1 MFISGDCMRIN
12 VDFAFYV
19 VEYRGINIDMEE
31 QFPGI
36 AMDAEQIV
44 NKMTYGRIHRYELHE
59 KDLEAVKYAICAVA
73 DILYNDIVAKQATGG
88 RLAQRIDTDGE
99 SVTYA
104 GIPSGM
110 TEDDVLYQRCCTKA
124 RLYLEDTTL
133 LYAGVLYDYE

>member
-1 MFISGDCMRIN
+1 MNVN

-19 VEYRGINIDMEE
+19 EEYLGNHIDMED
-31 QFPGI
+31 QFPRT

-44 NKMTYGRIHRYELHE
+44 NKITYGRVHRYELCE
-59 KDLEAVKYAICAVA
+59 SDAKAVKYAICAVA
-73 DILYNDIVAKQATGG
+73 DVLYNDIVVKQATGG

-110 TEDDVLYQRCCTKA
+110 TEDDVLYQKCYTKA

-133 LYAGVLYDYE
+133 LYPGVFYDYE

>member
-1 MFISGDCMRIN
+1 MRIN
-12 VDFAFYV
+12 VNFAFYV

-44 NKMTYGRIHRYELHE
+44 NKMTYGRIHQYELHE

>member
-1 MFISGDCMRIN
+1 MRIN

-19 VEYRGINIDMEE
+19 EEYHGSNMDMEK
-31 QFPGI
+31 QFPRI
-36 AMDAEQIV
+36 AMDAEQVV
-44 NKMTYGRIHRYELHE
+44 NKMTYGRIHQYKIREN
-59 KDLEAVKYAICAVA
+59 DLEVVKNAICAVTEV
-73 DILYNDIVAKQATGG
+73 LYNDVVVKQSTGG

-110 TEDDVLYQRCCTKA
+110 TEDDVLYQKCYTKA

-133 LYAGVLYDYE
+133 LYPGVFYDYE

>member
-1 MFISGDCMRIN
+1 MIIN

-19 VEYRGINIDMEE
+19 EEYRGSNMDMEE
-31 QFPGI
+31 QFHRI

-44 NKMTYGRIHRYELHE
+44 NKMTYGRIHQYKLHE
-59 KDLEAVKYAICAVA
+59 NDLEEVKYAICAVA
-73 DILYNDIVAKQATGG
+73 DILYEDTAAKQSTGG

-110 TEDDVLYQRCCTKA
+110 TEDEIIYQRCYKKA
-124 RLYLEDTTL
+124 SLYLEDTTL
-133 LYAGVLYDYE
+133 LYPGVFYDYE

>member
-1 MFISGDCMRIN
+1 M
-12 VDFAFYV
+12 DFAFYV
-19 VEYRGINIDMEE
+19 EEYHGSNMDMEN

-44 NKMTYGRIHRYELHE
+44 NKMTYGRIHQYELYD
-59 KDLEAVKYAICAVA
+59 KDLESVKYAICAVA
-73 DILYNDIVAKQATGG
+73 DVLYNDIVAKHTTGG

-110 TEDDVLYQRCCTKA
+110 TEDEVLYQMCCTKA
-124 RLYLEDTTL
+124 RLYLEDTSL
-133 LYAGVLYDYE
+133 LYAGVFYDYE